1 MHLIESFHLRPGRM
15 GWHFGDFVVWRPQL
29 CKICRVVRRNI
40 FQRTQQR
47 SHLGS
52 NHAGEAPSRSKHEQK
67 WPSFYALHRHPLTHR
82 GSILLIESPTKT
94 ALFSLPTSID
104 PNTPQVRAKRPPSY
118 FHHTY
123 LISVRDTETSQ
134 SFAIVLCRVQNILK
148 RSASCIQDACILA
161 PAPSTP
167 ISNKETAP
175 RMPPQL
181 TKKKLTC
188 RQIELNSQLLPL
200 PLPPKARNIAN
211 IPPSIEDIFDS
222 PQRQRFVLRPRIT
235 RHPWTIDAAAYK
247 SKRRFVLIVWKIHVY
262 L

>member
-1 MHLIESFHLRPGRM
+1 M
-15 GWHFGDFVVWRPQL
+15 GWHFGDLGVGVWRPQL

-40 FQRTQQR
+40 SSELGRGLILDRPTTQEK
-47 SHLGS
+47 HLLDQS
-52 NHAGEAPSRSKHEQK
+52 TSQNDPC
-67 WPSFYALHRHPLTHR
+67 FYALHRHPLMHR

-123 LISVRDTETSQ
+123 LNSVRDTETSQ

-148 RSASCIQDACILA
+148 RPASCIQDACILA

-235 RHPWTIDAAAYK
+235 RHP
-247 SKRRFVLIVWKIHVY
+247 
-262 L
+262 